1 MRLHGRDLSADEA
14 RGFVNN
20 THALV
25 ELRQME
31 LQDGNERGSRAI
43 QGRTAGGLD
52 FLCLVDRALDIGEVT
67 LAGMPLTW
75 RACTGF
81 TAPWFYD
88 PAPGGFDRSAAGGLF
103 MTAGLDHVMDSA
115 TEFEPAYAYSFG
127 GERFYPLHGR
137 IAHSPG
143 RILELYE
150 GWSDDNPVLRIVG
163 TTYQSSVFGEH
174 FELHRTIEAE
184 IGRPRLR
191 VTDVVT
197 NYAGTAAPHM
207 MHYHCNF
214 GFPLMEPDTRVFCN
228 PVVSTEGAE
237 WNNAGEIPLSPIGP
251 PRRNNEEQVFS
262 HVVTGNDDGTAHAGV
277 WNPREQLAF
286 GLTYPADLLP
296 SLLEWRVQRAGFY
309 ALGLEPS
316 MGWFPGGRERARAEG
331 RIKTLE
337 PGESVTYEMSWKAES
352 LDSVEAVPELW
363 PGAVVGPSR

>member
-1 MRLHGRDLSADEA
+1 MRIHGRDLSADET
-14 RGFVNN
+14 RDFVNN
-20 THALV
+20 TRALV
-25 ELRQME
+25 ELRQLE

-103 MTAGLDHVMDSA
+103 MTAGLDHAMDSA
-115 TEFEPAYAYSFG
+115 TEIEPAYAYSFG
-127 GERFYPLHGR
+127 EERFYPLHGR

-143 RILELYE
+143 RVLELHE
-150 GWSDDNPVLRIVG
+150 GWSDDNPVVRIVG

-174 FELHRTIEAE
+174 FELHRTIESD

-191 VTDVVT
+191 VIDVVT
-197 NYAGTAAPHM
+197 NRAGTPAPHM

-214 GFPLMEPDTRVFCN
+214 GFPLMEPDTQIFSSDVL
-228 PVVSTEGAE
+228 SSEGAE
-237 WNNAGEIPLSPIGP
+237 WNDPSEVALSPLGP
-251 PRRNNEEQVFS
+251 PRRNYEEQVFGHS
-262 HVVTGNDDGTAHAGV
+262 VAVNEDGTAHAGV
-277 WNPREQLAF
+277 WNQRERLAF
-286 GLTYPADLLP
+286 GLTYPAELLP
-296 SLLEWRVQRAGFY
+296 TLLEWRVQRAGFY
-309 ALGLEPS
+309 ALGLEPTVAP
-316 MGWFPGGRERARAEG
+316 FPGGRERARKEG

-337 PGESVTYEMSWKAES
+337 PCESVTYELSWRAES
-352 LDSVEAVPELW
+352 VDSPGAVPDLW
-363 PGAVVGPSR
+363 PGAVFGPGR